1 MATLPNNPSET
12 LRKLNPHLYNAL
24 GDEVN
29 VSCCPLSLETKTAFD
44 VLKRCATGKRL
55 RQDPKP
61 LMNKLETELFNYLQR
76 LYPKVK
82 LHAQAKRYKLAN
94 GLWYKPDL
102 TAVMDGREFAWEA
115 KGPHA
120 FRGGFENLKFAAT
133 AWPEVNW
140 TLIWKDGN
148 GWRSQKI
155 LP

>member
-1 MATLPNNPSET
+1 M
-12 LRKLNPHLYNAL
+12 NPHLYGTNL
-24 GDEVN
+24 VVRGDEVHLRKIGALLP
-29 VSCCPLSLETKTAFD
+29 CQ
-44 VLKRCATGKRL
+44 GKRL

-61 LMNKLETELFNYLQR
+61 LMNKLEQDLFNYLSR

-82 LHAQAKRYKLAN
+82 LHAQAKRFRLAN

-102 TAVMDGREFAWEA
+102 TAVLDGQETAWEA

-120 FRGGFENLKFAAT
+120 FRGGFENLKFAAA

-140 TLIWKDGN
+140 ILMWKNDD

>member
-1 MATLPNNPSET
+1 MASLPNNPSET
-12 LRKLNPHLYNAL
+12 LRKLNPHLYGSDAAKSV
-24 GDEVN
+24 E
-29 VSCCPLSLETKTAFD
+29 AA
-44 VLKRCATGKRL
+44 VLVDRLLKVAKKRL
-55 RQDPKP
+55 RQDTKP
-61 LMNKLETELFNYLQR
+61 LMNKLEQDLFNYLQR

-82 LHAQAKRYKLAN
+82 LHAQAKKFRLAN

-102 TAVMDGREFAWEA
+102 TAVLDGQETAWEA

-140 TLIWKDGN
+140 ILIWKNDD

>member
-1 MATLPNNPSET
+1 MGLPSHPNET
-12 LRKLNPHLYNAL
+12 FVKNNPHLYGGVVS
-24 GDEVN
+24 GDEKHLHKIGALL
-29 VSCCPLSLETKTAFD
+29 PHQ
-44 VLKRCATGKRL
+44 GKRL
-55 RQDPKP
+55 RQDSKP

-82 LHAQAKRYKLAN
+82 FHAQAKRYKLAN
-94 GLWYKPDL
+94 GLWYKPDI
-102 TAVMDGREFAWEA
+102 TAVMDGQEFAWEA

>member
-1 MATLPNNPSET
+1 MASLPTNPSET
-12 LRKLNPHLYNAL
+12 LRKLNPHLY
-24 GDEVN
+24 GDSV
-29 VSCCPLSLETKTAFD
+29 VVLSNKAGIPTTKVTI
-44 VLKRCATGKRL
+44 KRL

-61 LMNKLETELFNYLQR
+61 LMNKLEQDLFNYLQR

-82 LHAQAKRYKLAN
+82 LHAQAKRFRLAN

-102 TAVMDGREFAWEA
+102 TAVLDGQETAWEA

-120 FRGGFENLKFAAT
+120 FRGGFENLKFAAS

-140 TLIWKDGN
+140 ILMWKNDD